1 MTITTKL
8 VIKSRVVQTI
18 SDKDDFKKYSVML
31 KEKLEQKKEVLKSP
45 ETIERNEELDKLNFT
60 IRSIKHDLPYYKKN
74 IDSFFKITDEESK
87 KEYDEYLNQLKPM
100 TFDDEP
106 PEINAKRNIWCTR
119 CGENWDL
126 CNCLSFS
133 KNQKLRYS
141 RKMCEHK
148 ILDGNAKYAWCHNPN
163 CFSDMTD
170 TDKGKKTIQENIKH
184 NKDYEVE
191 IYNNT
196 IEELI
201 QYDSYLVKITV
212 EEKDGKFLLDIIE
225 EYPPKI
231 IKFITEKINQ

>member
-1 MTITTKL
+1 
-8 VIKSRVVQTI
+8 
-18 SDKDDFKKYSVML
+18 
-31 KEKLEQKKEVLKSP
+31 
-45 ETIERNEELDKLNFT
+45 
-60 IRSIKHDLPYYKKN
+60 
-74 IDSFFKITDEESK
+74 
-87 KEYDEYLNQLKPM
+87 M

-126 CNCLSFS
+126 CKCLSFS

-170 TDKGKKTIQENIKH
+170 TDKGKKTIQMMIKQ

-191 IYNNT
+191 IYNDTPPPSGNT
-196 IEELI
+196 KYFRRVRCSCSYFLTNYTFQDLRNRSLARAFSGFLI
-201 QYDSYLVKITV
+201 CLYDL
-212 EEKDGKFLLDIIE
+212 
-225 EYPPKI
+225 
-231 IKFITEKINQ
+231 IKV